1 LLLSCGQHSN
11 RQRYHTA
18 PPRSGGY
25 AFSVGHYAF
34 SPLDLPARLRFIAAD
49 LPDVPDAASTIM
61 RPRRREPRKA
71 GAAAAAQR
79 SLRYRNLV
87 NPFEPVRIFSEDQ
100 IESMHTAAL
109 EILERQGM
117 RVLSARGR
125 AVLAAAGATVDESTQ
140 MVRLEPGL
148 VGQALASVPAEARLI
163 ARTAERSCTVG
174 GSHVVF
180 APVAGPPSVSDLQRG
195 KRTGSIADF
204 CDLVRLSQAFDVIH
218 VLGQMTEP
226 QDVPVAERHLDTSL
240 AQLTLGD
247 KPPYFYCRGDR
258 QLADCFSMLRLAHGI
273 DEATFHAAPRCY
285 SICNTNSPLQLD
297 VPMTEGIID
306 FAAHGQLMIVTPFT
320 LAGAMA
326 PVTIPG
332 ALTLAHAEAL
342 FGITLTQIVRAG
354 APVMYGSFTS
364 NVDMKSGSPAFGT
377 PEYAKAAFGAGQLA
391 RRIRVPWRCSSAT
404 ASNAPDAQA
413 AYESQMSLWG
423 ALLGGCHFM
432 LHAAGWLEGGLTA
445 SFEKF
450 ILDVEMLQM
459 FAELFQPVPA
469 TADEIG
475 LEAVAEVGPG
485 GHFFAAAHTMQRY
498 RDAFYA
504 PLVSDW
510 RNYGAWVE
518 AGAKTATERA
528 SSVWRETLAAFQP
541 PPFDPAVHAELN
553 AYVERRRREGGA
565 PPLG

>member
-1 LLLSCGQHSN
+1 MID
-11 RQRYHTA
+11 R
-18 PPRSGGY
+18 P
-25 AFSVGHYAF
+25 
-34 SPLDLPARLRFIAAD
+34 
-49 LPDVPDAASTIM
+49 
-61 RPRRREPRKA
+61 RPRRRDP
-71 GAAAAAQR
+71 QR
-79 SLRYRNLV
+79 TVTGGQPERATRYRHLV
-87 NPFEPVRIFSEDQ
+87 NPFEPVRLFSDDQ
-100 IESMHTAAL
+100 IESMHLAAL
-109 EILERQGM
+109 GILERQGM

-125 AVLAAAGATVDESTQ
+125 AALAAAGAAVDEGSG
-140 MVRLEPGL
+140 MVRLDPAQ
-148 VGQALASVPAEARLI
+148 VSAALATVPAEVNLVARNP
-163 ARTAERSCTVG
+163 ARSCRVG
-174 GSHVVF
+174 GRHVVF
-180 APVAGPPSVSDLQRG
+180 APVAGPPSVSDLERG

-204 CDLVRLSQAFDVIH
+204 RDFVRLSQAFDVIH

-226 QDVPVAERHLDTSL
+226 QDTSIAERHLDTTL

-247 KPPYFYCRGDR
+247 KVPYFYCRGDG
-258 QLADCFSMLRLAHGI
+258 QLADCFAMLRIAHGI
-273 DEATFHAAPRCY
+273 DEAAFRAEARCY

-297 VPMTEGIID
+297 VPMTEGIMT
-306 FAAHGQLMIVTPFT
+306 FAAQGQLMIVTPFT

-342 FGITLTQIVRAG
+342 FGITLSQIVRPG

-377 PEYAKAAFGAGQLA
+377 PEYAKAALGAGQLA
-391 RRIRVPWRCSSAT
+391 RRIGVPWRCSSAT
-404 ASNAPDAQA
+404 AAHAPDAQA

-423 ALLGGCHFM
+423 ALLGGCHFV

-445 SFEKF
+445 SYEKF

-469 TADEIG
+469 SADEIG
-475 LEAVAEVGPG
+475 IEAVAEVGPG

-498 RDAFYA
+498 RDAFYT

-510 RNYGAWVE
+510 RNFGAWAE

-528 SSVWRETLAAFQP
+528 GSLWRQTLGAFSAP
-541 PPFDPAVHAELN
+541 PMDPAVHEALTDF
-553 AYVERRRREGGA
+553 AERRRTEGGA

>member
-1 LLLSCGQHSN
+1 
-11 RQRYHTA
+11 
-18 PPRSGGY
+18 
-25 AFSVGHYAF
+25 
-34 SPLDLPARLRFIAAD
+34 
-49 LPDVPDAASTIM
+49 M
-61 RPRRREPRKA
+61 RPRRRDPNR
-71 GAAAAAQR
+71 AATAEQPAR
-79 SLRYRNLV
+79 STRYRNLL

-100 IESMHTAAL
+100 VESMHAAAL
-109 EILERQGM
+109 GILERQGM
-117 RVLSARGR
+117 RVLSPRGR
-125 AVLAAAGATVDESTQ
+125 AALARAGATVDETSNI
-140 MVRLEPGL
+140 VRLDCGL
-148 VGQALASVPAEARLI
+148 VTAALASVPAEVNLI
-163 ARTAERSCTVG
+163 AREPARSCRVG
-174 GSHVVF
+174 GRHVVF

-195 KRTGSIADF
+195 KRTGSMEDYRDF
-204 CDLVRLSQAFDVIH
+204 VRLAQAFDVIH

-226 QDVPVAERHLDTSL
+226 QDVDVSVRHLDTTF

-247 KPPYFYCRGDR
+247 KAPYFYCRGDA
-258 QLADCFSMLRLAHGI
+258 QLADSFAMLCIAHGI
-273 DEATFHAAPRCY
+273 DEATFHGEPRCY

-297 VPMTEGIID
+297 VPMTEGIME

-326 PVTIPG
+326 PITIAG

-342 FGITLTQIVRAG
+342 FGITLSQTVRAG

-391 RRIRVPWRCSSAT
+391 RRIGVPWRCSSAT
-404 ASNAPDAQA
+404 AANAPDAQA

-423 ALLGGCHFM
+423 ALLGGCHFV

-445 SFEKF
+445 SYEKF

-459 FAELFQPVPA
+459 FAELFQPVSA
-469 TADEIG
+469 SAEEIG
-475 LEAVAEVGPG
+475 VEAVAEVGPG

-498 RDAFYA
+498 RDAFYT

-510 RNYGAWVE
+510 RNFGAWAD

-528 SSVWRETLAAFQP
+528 GAVCRDTLAAFQP
-541 PPFDPAVHAELN
+541 PAMDPAIREELT
-553 AYVERRRREGGA
+553 AFVERRRSEGGA
-565 PPLG
+565 PPVS

>member
-1 LLLSCGQHSN
+1 
-11 RQRYHTA
+11 
-18 PPRSGGY
+18 
-25 AFSVGHYAF
+25 
-34 SPLDLPARLRFIAAD
+34 
-49 LPDVPDAASTIM
+49 M
-61 RPRRREPRKA
+61 RPRRRDSQR
-71 GAAAAAQR
+71 GAAAGHTER
-79 SLRYRNLV
+79 SLRYRNLL
-87 NPFEPVRIFSEDQ
+87 NPFEPVRIFSDDH
-100 IESMHTAAL
+100 IESMHVAAL
-109 EILERQGM
+109 GILERQGM

-125 AVLAAAGATVDESTQ
+125 SVLAAVGASVDEASQ
-140 MVRLEPGL
+140 MVRLDPAM
-148 VGQALASVPAEARLI
+148 VSRALTTVPAEATLI
-163 ARTAERSCTVG
+163 GRDPARSCRVG
-174 GSHVVF
+174 GHNVVF

-195 KRTGSIADF
+195 KRTGTIADF
-204 CDLVRLSQAFDVIH
+204 RDFVRLSQAFDVVH
-218 VLGQMTEP
+218 VCAQTTEP
-226 QDVPVAERHLDTSL
+226 QDVPVNERHLETAL
-240 AQLTLGD
+240 AQLTLAD
-247 KPPYFYCRGDR
+247 KAPNFYSRGDA
-258 QLADCFSMLRLAHGI
+258 QLGDCFAMLRIAHGI
-273 DEATFHAAPRCY
+273 DEATFRAAPRCF

-297 VPMTEGIID
+297 VPMTEGIME
-306 FAAHGQLMIVTPFT
+306 FALNGQLMIVTPFT

-342 FGITLTQIVRAG
+342 FGITLSQTVRPG

-391 RRIRVPWRCSSAT
+391 RRIGVPWRCSSAT

-413 AYESQMSLWG
+413 AYEAQMSLWG
-423 ALLGGCHFM
+423 ALLGGSNFI

-469 TADEIG
+469 TAEEIG
-475 LEAVAEVGPG
+475 IDAVAEVGPG

-498 RDAFYA
+498 RDAFYS
-504 PLVSDW
+504 PLISDW

-528 SSVWRETLAAFQP
+528 ASVWQQTLAAFQP
-541 PPFDPAVHAELN
+541 PPMDATVQEELT
-553 AYVERRRREGGA
+553 AFLERRRAEGGA
-565 PPLG
+565 SPAG